1 MDIFVVCVTKKETL
15 SVYNL
20 FLAKLGSEVSKF
32 DKKDLSVCWRGVHFH
47 FVTDEEYYYIVKGR
61 RNCYSIYGL
70 QLEKL
75 LDAIQ

>member
-20 FLAKLGSEVSKF
+20 FLSKLEHEITKF
-32 DKKDLSVCWRGVHFH
+32 DKKDLSVCWRGVYFH

-61 RNCYSIYGL
+61 RNYHSIYGL
-70 QLEKL
+70 QLERL